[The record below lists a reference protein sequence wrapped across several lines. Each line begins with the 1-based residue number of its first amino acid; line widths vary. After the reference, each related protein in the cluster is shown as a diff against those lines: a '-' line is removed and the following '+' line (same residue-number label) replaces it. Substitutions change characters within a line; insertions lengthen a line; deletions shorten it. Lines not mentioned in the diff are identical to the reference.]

1 MVFRLET
8 ASPPFRQE
16 NARNENFEKMG
27 SDEIMKMLRVK
38 EVSEKL
44 KVSKGKAYEIIRDL
58 NKELKEKGY
67 ITIQGRIR
75 EDYLIHRLGSE

>member
-1 MVFRLET
+1 
-8 ASPPFRQE
+8 
-16 NARNENFEKMG
+16 MG

>member
-1 MVFRLET
+1 
-8 ASPPFRQE
+8 
-16 NARNENFEKMG
+16 
-27 SDEIMKMLRVK
+27 MLRVK